1 MAIDFTLSNEQREL
15 QAHAR
20 GFAENVLAPCVRAA
34 DEESD
39 PLRAFQMT
47 KDAYVAAYKAGIAFC
62 MLPSEYG
69 GGGLSNVDLIIAAEE
84 ICAVDPG
91 FACTLLVNGLG
102 LLPVWY
108 YGSEEQKDRFLR
120 RATSDPTGEYIVGY
134 AASEPAGAPG
144 GTANFDAPLPAPV
157 GIGVMA
163 HRDGDEYV
171 INGRKYWP
179 CNVAGWDGK
188 GANTSIVVVR
198 TAPEKGGTEGL
209 SAIMVDRG
217 TPGVSFNLIS
227 KIGHRLTPNAE
238 IIFDNARVPAENLIE
253 GAHGNGDLLINR
265 NFAWS
270 GPVAGIA
277 AVGVARAAYEA
288 ALDWAKTYTAG
299 GPHPIIHYQ
308 YPGYVLG
315 DVAAKIEACRYF
327 CWKTAHYLDQHD
339 YHGEM
344 IGAMCKVH
352 CTELLFDA
360 VYKCMQ
366 VVGVNSVDRRHPFE
380 KLLREAAIFPL
391 YDAGNFGM
399 QRRRVHGVM
408 AADSFNPRAVMDD
421 EPMEYTKA
429 MEVTDTISGF
439 ELETRH
445 LAGVS

>member
-15 QAHAR
+15 QANAR
-20 GFAENVLAPCVRAA
+20 EFAENVLGPVVREA
-34 DEESD
+34 DEDPD
-39 PLRAFQMT
+39 PLSAFRRT

-62 MLPSEYG
+62 MVPREYG

-91 FACTLLVNGLG
+91 FACTVLVNGLG

-108 YGSEEQKDRFLR
+108 YGTEEQKDRFLR
-120 RATSDPTGEYIVGY
+120 PATSDPTGEYIVGY
-134 AASEPAGAPG
+134 AASEPAGSPG
-144 GTANFDAPLPAPV
+144 GTANFDAPLPRPV
-157 GIGVMA
+157 GMGVIA
-163 HRDGDEYV
+163 QREGDEYV
-171 INGRKYWP
+171 LNGRKYWP
-179 CNVAGWDGK
+179 CNVAGWDGQ
-188 GANTSIVVVR
+188 GANANLVVVR
-198 TAPEKGGTEGL
+198 TDPDAGGQDGL
-209 SAIMVDRG
+209 SAVIVERG
-217 TPGVSFNLIS
+217 TPGVTYNMIS
-227 KIGHRLTPNAE
+227 KIGHRLTPNSE
-238 IIFDNARVPAENLIE
+238 IIFENARVPARNLIE
-253 GAHGNGDLLINR
+253 GTRGNGGLLINR

-299 GPHPIIHYQ
+299 GPRPIIHYQ

-315 DVAAKIEACRYF
+315 DVAARIEACRYF

-380 KLLREAAIFPL
+380 KLLREATIFPL

-408 AADSFNPRAVMDD
+408 SDPSFNPRALMDD
-421 EPMEYTKA
+421 EPIEYTKS
-429 MEVTDTISGF
+429 MEVVGTIPGP
-439 ELETRH
+439 ELGTPQV
-445 LAGVS
+445 APVG

>member
-1 MAIDFTLSNEQREL
+1 
-15 QAHAR
+15 
-20 GFAENVLAPCVRAA
+20 
-34 DEESD
+34 
-39 PLRAFQMT
+39 MT
-47 KDAYVAAYKAGIAFC
+47 
-62 MLPSEYG
+62 
-69 GGGLSNVDLIIAAEE
+69 
-84 ICAVDPG
+84 
-91 FACTLLVNGLG
+91 
-102 LLPVWY
+102 
-108 YGSEEQKDRFLR
+108 
-120 RATSDPTGEYIVGY
+120 
-134 AASEPAGAPG
+134 
-144 GTANFDAPLPAPV
+144 
-157 GIGVMA
+157 A

-198 TAPEKGGTEGL
+198 TDPSKGGTEGL

-217 TPGVSFNLIS
+217 TPGVSFKLIK

-253 GAHGNGDLLINR
+253 GTRGNGDLLINR

-380 KLLREAAIFPL
+380 KLLREAAILPL

-408 AADSFNPRAVMDD
+408 SADSFNPRAIMDD
-421 EPMEYTKA
+421 EPQEYTKA
-429 MEVTDTISGF
+429 MEVTDTISGH

-445 LAGVS
+445 LATVG